1 MAVFSE
7 ITMVDPNS
15 KGKKI
20 FSEFLVAQK
29 MFLEEI
35 FKLHNKHHI
44 IILYMQLLQ
53 STK

>member
-20 FSEFLVAQK
+20 FCEFLVAQNVSRGD
-29 MFLEEI
+29 L
-35 FKLHNKHHI
+35 
-44 IILYMQLLQ
+44 
-53 STK
+53 